1 MKKFKKFLKIG
12 IGLIFVFFMFLLWY
26 QNKYSMDVAESYD
39 INASVLQKK
48 LLIAT
53 QGSEFKNIVT
63 GGIVDYFKQDSVYV
77 KVIDVSSLTTVD
89 PKDFNALVVIHT
101 WENWKPPAEVKTFMD
116 RTKNYRDK
124 IVVVTTSGKGSFK
137 MEEVDAIAGE
147 SVLDDAPEIVKKMIF
162 KLTAILD

>member
-1 MKKFKKFLKIG
+1 
-12 IGLIFVFFMFLLWY
+12 
-26 QNKYSMDVAESYD
+26 
-39 INASVLQKK
+39 LQKQ
-48 LLIAT
+48 LLLAT

-63 GGIVDYFKQDSVYV
+63 DGVVDYFKQDSVYV